1 MIDNIQAGMALWGVM
16 GGHLPTLKV
25 PNERIRTVGTLKLS
39 SEEFTSFIRTIK
51 LMFRLAF

>member
-1 MIDNIQAGMALWGVM
+1 MGCHG